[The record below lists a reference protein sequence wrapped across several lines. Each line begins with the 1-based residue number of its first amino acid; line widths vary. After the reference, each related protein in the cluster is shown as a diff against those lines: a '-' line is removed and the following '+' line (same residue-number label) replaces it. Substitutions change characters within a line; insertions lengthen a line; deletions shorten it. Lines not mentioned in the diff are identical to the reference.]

1 MGSPHEN
8 AVTVDQ
14 HPLPVGRL
22 VSALYRAHEGRPAIV
37 VGGGPSA
44 PAQLEQ
50 LRHLDAVIV
59 SANAHAW
66 KLGLGAHFIACKDH
80 RHTESKLEME
90 GLLRP
95 YGVPIVSRHHWADF
109 RLTQWPIQGNS
120 GQIALGLAVLM
131 GCRPVIPIGF
141 DCYQSGTYFHDADAK
156 NVSNGLRPTM
166 WTMRYRRMAGKLEM
180 SPIRVFPGPLRDA
193 FLPLDAPLGPVH
205 MPVSLQRYETM
216 RTYFVRA
223 LQPFSSKHDGNVTV
237 PEGYTFPVD
246 EAECRYYREAGCVEI
261 VDSASVDMI
270 RSRT

>member
-1 MGSPHEN
+1 
-8 AVTVDQ
+8 VDK

-22 VSALYRAHEGRPAIV
+22 VSALYRAYEGRPAIV

-50 LRHLDAVIV
+50 LRHLDAVVI

-66 KLGLGAHFIACKDH
+66 KLGLGAHYIACKDH
-80 RHTESKLEME
+80 KHTESKLEME

-95 YGVPIVSRHHWADF
+95 YGVPIVSRHHWADY
-109 RLTQWPIQGNS
+109 RLAQWPIQGNS

-193 FLPLDAPLGPVH
+193 FLPLDAPLGPFH

-216 RTYFVRA
+216 RTYFVRS
-223 LQPFSSKHDGNVTV
+223 LQPFSAKNDGNVTV

-246 EAECRYYREAGCVEI
+246 EAECRHYREAGCVEI
-261 VDSASVDMI
+261 VDSASVDMV